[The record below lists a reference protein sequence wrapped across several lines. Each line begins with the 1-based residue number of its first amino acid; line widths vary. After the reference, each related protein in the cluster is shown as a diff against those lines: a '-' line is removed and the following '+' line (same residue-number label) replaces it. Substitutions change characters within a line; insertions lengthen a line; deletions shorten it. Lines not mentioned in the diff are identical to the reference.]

1 MSKSIPSDVEVA
13 YKKVVE
19 RTETEEICAD
29 ALRSQNTRAMIVTV
43 SQQVL
48 TARMDLARAWAAFLQ
63 ICEESGVDPKDVG
76 PALHARSP
84 MVRRLPHPAVGVPD
98 TPPAIGR

>member
-1 MSKSIPSDVEVA
+1 MSITIPPDVEVA
-13 YKKVVE
+13 YKNVIE

-29 ALRSQNTRAMIVTV
+29 ALRYQNTRAMIVTV
-43 SQQVL
+43 SEQVL
-48 TARMDLARAWAAFLQ
+48 TARMELARAWAAFLQ
-63 ICEESGVDPKDVG
+63 TCADAGIDPKDVG